1 MGCGASKNKYKADAE
16 APADAPAAKA
26 PEANGAAKDPPK
38 AKDPQEE
45 KEYDDILKEAGI
57 ADDDDLKKMEFED
70 KKHLALQFKNM
81 KEKGASTFKEAA
93 GMDERQ
99 KEEKEYDDILKE
111 MGIAGDDD
119 LKNLPFENKK
129 HLALQ
134 FKNMKA
140 KGASTFKEAAAM
152 DADKLKEEV
161 LAETLAE
168 TVVKTDEEYKGP
180 APYLHEYH
188 MKIIKQMDGMMTK
201 MSDPDYAF
209 SLACD
214 EDAKAADEKEEADVK
229 AELKELV
236 EKSFKLHDTKG
247 KDDLLDAEEAAVFF
261 QNYSAE
267 AAVMIEGVCKLTI
280 GMMFKQQIIQI
291 VEMGIVQ
298 EGSKE
303 EFKEELKAK
312 VEEVLGQVKEKV
324 KAMEVDYLEHKEER
338 NAAAFKVTDTNGDG
352 TLNLS
357 EAIAILVPGEGKNSE
372 FTRALGFNVE
382 DVMNDLE
389 DVVNDSMG

>member
-1 MGCGASKNKYKADAE
+1 MG
-16 APADAPAAKA
+16 
-26 PEANGAAKDPPK
+26 
-38 AKDPQEE
+38 Q
-45 KEYDDILKEAGI
+45 
-57 ADDDDLKKMEFED
+57 
-70 KKHLALQFKNM
+70 
-81 KEKGASTFKEAA
+81 EKGASTFKEA
-93 GMDERQ
+93 Q
-99 KEEKEYDDILKE
+99 
-111 MGIAGDDD
+111 
-119 LKNLPFENKK
+119 
-129 HLALQ
+129 
-134 FKNMKA
+134 
-140 KGASTFKEAAAM
+140 AM
-152 DADKLKEEV
+152 DADKVKEEV

-180 APYLHEYH
+180 APHLHEYH
-188 MKIIKQMDGMMTK
+188 MKIITQYDGMMTK

-214 EDAKAADEKEEADVK
+214 EDAKAAHEKEEADFK
-229 AELKELV
+229 TELKELV

-247 KDDLLDAEEAAVFF
+247 KDNLLDAEEAAVFF

-280 GMMFKQQIIQI
+280 GMMFKQQITQL
-291 VEMGIVQ
+291 VEVGIVQ

-303 EFKEELKAK
+303 EFKEQLKAK
-312 VEEVLGQVKEKV
+312 VEEVLGQVKAKV

-372 FTRALGFNVE
+372 FTGALGFNIE
-382 DVMNDLE
+382 DVMSDLQRM
-389 DVVNDSMG
+389 V